1 MSEPDIRIE
10 DRSGA
15 GSESPE
21 LWPAIVIPKE
31 RLAEEAE
38 RLASLP
44 RPSNGR
50 RQALIVHPRATAP
63 GLGLAPGIRVALEV
77 LLPGEETAPIR
88 HNSTQVNFCI
98 RGGGTS
104 LVQGQEI
111 QFDRHDVWN
120 FPCWAT
126 YLHKNP
132 TRELQVRLTYSNA
145 ALLEKMNVHVVE
157 ENPPAVQPV
166 PDPDESAEAPASKAP
181 FETFP
186 LNESGAWLMPYET
199 LINPKPVESRALHWP
214 WQEVKTHLDKLQAL
228 GKEYKG
234 RRVLLMYNPR
244 TGDTNGTTPSFF
256 ATMCVRPAHIVDQ
269 PHRHT
274 SAAINYYFSGSGRS
288 TVEGRVY
295 PWKAGDLMLSAP
307 GWGVHNHASD
317 GEVVYELTIQ
327 DQPLNLA
334 MESLLWQENLKKPL
348 AVLGAQEGFSTNRRS
363 AGGAGR

>member
-1 MSEPDIRIE
+1 MSEQDIRFV

-15 GSESPE
+15 GTETPE

-31 RLAEEAE
+31 QLEAEAE
-38 RLASLP
+38 RLASMP

-50 RQALIVHPRATAP
+50 RQASIVHPCATEP
-63 GLGLAPGIRVALEV
+63 GLGLAPGIRVTLEV
-77 LLPGEETAPIR
+77 LLPGEESAPIR

-104 LVQGQEI
+104 LVQGNEI
-111 QFDRHDVWN
+111 RFDRYDVWN
-120 FPCWAT
+120 FPSWAT

-132 TRELQVRLTYSNA
+132 TDDLQVRLTYSNA
-145 ALLEKMNVHVVE
+145 ALLEKMNVHLVE
-157 ENPPAVQPV
+157 ENPPAVQAV
-166 PDPDESAEAPASKAP
+166 PDPDDEEREPGRPP
-181 FETFP
+181 FDTFDM
-186 LNESGAWLMPYET
+186 NGHGAWLMPYEI
-199 LINPKPVESRALHWP
+199 LINPKSVESRALHWS
-214 WQEVKTHLDKLQAL
+214 WTEVKGHLDKLQAL
-228 GKEYKG
+228 GKAYKG

-244 TGDTNGTTPSFF
+244 TGDLNGTTPNFF
-256 ATMCVRPAHIVDQ
+256 ATMCVRPANIVDQ
-269 PHRHT
+269 PHRHI
-274 SAAINYYFSGSGRS
+274 SAAINYYFSGRGRS

-317 GEVVYELTIQ
+317 DELVYELTIQ

-348 AVLGAQEGFSTNRRS
+348 AVLGAEEGFGTNRS
-363 AGGAGR
+363 AVGSGD

>member
-1 MSEPDIRIE
+1 MTNKEIRFE
-10 DRSGA
+10 DCNGA
-15 GSESPE
+15 GSETPD

-31 RLAEEAE
+31 RLEEEAE

-50 RQALIVHPRATAP
+50 RQALIVHPRATEP
-63 GLGLAPGIRVALEV
+63 GLGLAPGIRVTLEV
-77 LLPGEETAPIR
+77 LLPGEESAPIR

-104 LVQGQEI
+104 LVHGREI
-111 QFDRHDVWN
+111 QFEQYDVWN

-132 TRELQVRLTYSNA
+132 TRDLQVRLTYSNA

-157 ENPPAVQPV
+157 ENPPALQAV
-166 PDPDESAEAPASKAP
+166 PDLDADAAGTRQQAP
-181 FETFP
+181 FETFQM
-186 LNESGAWLMPYET
+186 NDQGSWLMPYET
-199 LINPKPVESRALHWP
+199 LINPKTVESRALHWS
-214 WQEVKTHLDKLQAL
+214 WNEVKGHLDKLQAL

-244 TGDTNGTTPSFF
+244 TGDTNGTTPNFF
-256 ATMCVRPAHIVDQ
+256 ATMCVRPANIVDQ
-269 PHRHT
+269 PHRHI

-288 TVEGRVY
+288 TVEGVVF

-317 GEVVYELTIQ
+317 NELVYELTIQ

-334 MESLLWQENLKKPL
+334 MESLLWQENLNKPL
-348 AVLGAQEGFSTNRRS
+348 AVLGAEAGFATNRKI
-363 AGGAGR
+363 AGGGK